1 MNLSHVIPLDF
12 HSSEFSPF
20 PLLAYDWET
29 SLNESCFRRSEYGKD
44 SDGSVY
50 RHSSLFDVKKG
61 LTRIASK
68 VDKNQD
74 IYAL

>member
-12 HSSEFSPF
+12 HSSEFSLF
-20 PLLAYDWET
+20 TLLAYDWET
-29 SLNESCFRRSEYGKD
+29 SLNESCFRRSEYGKV

-50 RHSSLFDVKKG
+50 RHSSLFERKKG
-61 LTRIASK
+61 LIRIESK